1 MMNVVTEFIKELIIY
16 DYILF
21 GSLLL
26 LFILFIVIG
35 IFLRKKIIVAILI
48 ILFAFITLFA
58 GSFFGYIAMHQYL
71 FKNETTLL
79 GQKRL
84 NFTDAV
90 VVYAKLKN
98 ISNRDFASCK
108 VTAKAHKVSSNEL
121 KSYLFKFKPI
131 AKMSIIENDIKM
143 GDERDLK
150 LIIEPFTYENDYNIS
165 LGADCK

>member
-1 MMNVVTEFIKELIIY
+1 MDIVTEFIKELIIY

-26 LFILFIVIG
+26 LFIIFIILG
-35 IFLRKKIIVAILI
+35 IFLRKKIILAILI
-48 ILFAFITLFA
+48 IIFAFVTLFA
-58 GSFFGYIAMHQYL
+58 GSFFGYIAMHKYL
-71 FKNETTLL
+71 FKNETVLIS
-79 GQKRL
+79 QQRL

-98 ISNRDFASCK
+98 ISDKDFKSCK
-108 VTAKAHKVSSNEL
+108 ITATACKVSSNEL

-131 AKMSIIENDIKM
+131 AKMSILENDIKI
-143 GDERDLK
+143 GEERDLK
-150 LIIEPFTYENDYNIS
+150 LIIEPFTYKNDYNIS